1 MMANCGITNLSNN
14 TNWGEVDGG
23 PLSTA
28 LAKVIYGKADAASAM
43 NDAESQANDILSKP
57 TT

>member
-1 MMANCGITNLSNN
+1 MMANCGITDLSQN
-14 TNWGEVDGG
+14 TNWGQVDGG

-43 NDAESQANDILSKP
+43 HDAQSQANQILSKP
-57 TT
+57 S